1 MNQTVGI
8 FILRVVLGLIFLMQ
22 GYGKVFSWGLE
33 NVYKNVFASYE
44 SLLPKFVLNFAL
56 YYTSLTE
63 LLGGLLLVLGLFR
76 YWAAYAL
83 GLVLIIVSFGHGLS
97 EPIWNLSHVF
107 PRTVLLVAFLLLPNE
122 WDNWSIDR
130 LIFKTK

>member
-1 MNQTVGI
+1 MNRTVGV
-8 FILRVVLGLIFLMQ
+8 FILRSVLGFIFLMQ

-44 SLLPKFVLNFAL
+44 ALLPRFVLNFAL

-63 LLGGLLLVLGLFR
+63 LLGGLLLILGLFR

-107 PRTVLLVAFLLLPNE
+107 PRTILLVAFLLLPYE

-130 LIFKTK
+130 LIFKTI